1 MLIDKIYKKTLTNG
15 LTVLVASN
23 HQIPKVSVQLWY
35 NVGSKDEKSD
45 QKGIAHLIEHMIFKG
60 TKTLSE
66 SDINLI
72 TRKLSGYCNAFTSN
86 DYTGYLFDFPT
97 QNWHEALP
105 IMADC
110 MHNCTFKDEFLNSEM
125 KAVIQELKMYNDDY
139 TSSLLERMLASIFK
153 DHPYRYP
160 IIGYKRD
167 LWNLKSEDLL
177 KFYRQYY
184 MPNNAILVVSGD
196 VQPEDVFVSAE
207 KYFGHLPA
215 GQEIVK
221 KQLHHSDDI
230 ESTTTTLYRDI
241 QQQSVIAAWVVPGMQ
256 AKRDYVLD
264 LLSWIIGAG
273 KGSRLYKRI
282 VDELELATELES
294 FIYDLFEHGLLV
306 IQFQPN
312 VGVDPQKIF
321 DVINEEISKIAKS
334 GIDENELM
342 RAIKKTEMD
351 VLALKENNQKLAY
364 LIGKYYLALGDE
376 QYLEYYNQMPVAE
389 LPAMIQDIASFYLRP
404 AKMHRGYVLPLP
416 QEEKKYWLALQEV
429 SDEED
434 NEILSRITR
443 QAEVEDGVHVEN
455 IVPAQ
460 PQKFSFPRAQT
471 FTLSNGLKVL
481 YHHNP
486 KLPKI
491 DILLDF
497 KAKYYF
503 DPEDKQGLSV
513 FLFDMLEEG
522 TLHYDAQML
531 AQEVERHGMSLDTFP
546 GHISMSMLSA
556 DVRKGCELLLDIL
569 KFAKFD
575 AASIE
580 KVRSRILADV
590 VDFWDSPS
598 QFAAQLLREK
608 IYHGHP
614 YSKRMLGSPDSI
626 RAITQGDLRAAYKRW
641 LTPQGSRLA
650 IVGDLSGLD
659 IQALLEELFGSWQGP
674 EVPDMLFPALH
685 NAAKEETINYP
696 INRDQVTL
704 CFGKLSVERKN
715 PDFDKL
721 LLFEQVFT
729 GGVLGSMSSRLFELR
744 ERSGLFYTIGGSL
757 LAGAG
762 KQPGMLYIKTIV
774 SQDRLAEA
782 EKQIKAAIVEGAK
795 NLTDAELEEAQS
807 GLINSLVDNFAVNSQ
822 IAATFVFLDTFGLP
836 QDYFDNRAN
845 DLLKITVPEVQAAAA
860 KLLTTEGL
868 ITVRVGRI

>member
-1 MLIDKIYKKTLTNG
+1 MLIDKIYKKVLSNG
-15 LTVLVASN
+15 LTILVAQN

-60 TKTLSE
+60 TKALSE

-110 MHNCTFKDEFLNSEM
+110 MQNCTFKQELLNSEM

-167 LWNLKSEDLL
+167 LWNMKSEDLL
-177 KFYRQYY
+177 NFYHQHY
-184 MPNNAILVVSGD
+184 MPNNAVLVVAGD
-196 VQPEDVFVSAE
+196 VQPDDVFISAE
-207 KYFGHLPA
+207 KAFGAIASGP
-215 GQEIVK
+215 EIVK
-221 KQLHHSDDI
+221 KQLQHSEDI
-230 ESTTTTLYRDI
+230 ESTSTTLYRDV
-241 QQQSVIAAWVVPGMQ
+241 QQPSVIAAWVIPGMQ

-294 FIYDLFEHGLLV
+294 FVYDLFDHGLFV

-312 VGVDPQKIF
+312 VDVDPQEVFKI
-321 DVINEEISKIAKS
+321 IHEEIGKIAQS
-334 GIDENELM
+334 GVDEQELV

-351 VLALKENNQKLAY
+351 VLSLKENNQKLAY

-376 QYLEYYNQMPVAE
+376 QYLSYYNQIGISE
-389 LPAMIQDIASFYLRP
+389 LPAMIQELVAYYLRP
-404 AKMHRGYVLPLP
+404 AKMHSGYVLPLP
-416 QEEKKYWLALQEV
+416 QEEKKYWLAVQEV

-434 NEILSRITR
+434 KEILSRVTR
-443 QAEVEDGVHVEN
+443 DAAVEDGLHVEN

-460 PQKFSFPRAQT
+460 PQEFAFPRAQI

-522 TLHYDAQML
+522 TTHYDAQAF
-531 AQEVERHGMSLDTFP
+531 AQEIERLGMSLDTFP
-546 GHISMSMLSA
+546 GHISMSMLSE
-556 DVRKGCELLLDIL
+556 DMRKGCELLLDVL
-569 KFAKFD
+569 QFAKFD
-575 AASIE
+575 APSIE
-580 KVRSRILADV
+580 KVRGRILADV
-590 VDFWDSPS
+590 IDFWDSPS

-608 IYHGHP
+608 IYQGHP

-626 RAITQGDLRAAYKRW
+626 RAITKQDLQEAYKRW

-650 IVGDLSGLD
+650 IVGDLSGFD
-659 IQALLEELFGSWQGP
+659 IQALLEEFFGSWSGP
-674 EVPDMLFPALH
+674 EVKDLEFPPLKRFD
-685 NAAKEETINYP
+685 KEETIDYP
-696 INRDQVTL
+696 INRDQITL
-704 CFGKLSVERKN
+704 CFGKLSVERKD

-795 NLTDAELEEAQS
+795 NLTDAELEEAQA

-836 QDYFDNRAN
+836 QDYFDHRAQ
-845 DLLKITVPEVQAAAA
+845 DLLKISKTEIQAAAA
-860 KLLTTEGL
+860 KLLTTDGL

>member
-1 MLIDKIYKKTLTNG
+1 MIIDKIYKKTLSNG
-15 LTVLVASN
+15 LTILVAPN

-110 MHNCTFKDEFLNSEM
+110 MHNCTFKEEFLNSEM

-167 LWNLKSEDLL
+167 LWNLKSEDLH
-177 KFYRQYY
+177 KFYCQYY
-184 MPNNAILVVSGD
+184 RPCNAIVVVAGD
-196 VQPEDVFVSAE
+196 VQPDDVFNSVE

-215 GQEIVK
+215 GELIVK
-221 KQLHHSDDI
+221 PELHHTEDI
-230 ESTTTTLYRDI
+230 ESTTTTLYRDV
-241 QQQSVIAAWVVPGMQ
+241 QQPSILAAWVVPGM
-256 AKRDYVLD
+256 KEKKDYSLD
-264 LLSWIIGAG
+264 LLSWILGAG
-273 KGSRLYKRI
+273 KGSRLYRRI
-282 VDELELATELES
+282 VDELDLATELES
-294 FIYDLFEHGLLV
+294 FVYDLFDHGLFV

-312 VGVDPQKIF
+312 TGVDPEKIF
-321 DVINEEISKIAKS
+321 KVINEEIAHIVQNGVTDA
-334 GIDENELM
+334 ELM

-351 VLALKENNQKLAY
+351 ILSLKENNQKLAY

-376 QYLEYYNQMPVAE
+376 NYLATYNQVPIADLKRV
-389 LPAMIQDIASFYLRP
+389 IQEIAARNLRP
-404 AKMHRGYVLPLP
+404 AKVHRGYVQQLP
-416 QEEKKYWLALQEV
+416 QEEKPHWLAVQEQ
-429 SDEED
+429 SDVED
-434 NEILSRITR
+434 NKILSRITR
-443 QAEVEDGVHVEN
+443 EAEVEDGVHVEN
-455 IVPAQ
+455 IVSSKPT
-460 PQKFSFPRAQT
+460 KFAFPRAQT
-471 FTLSNGLKVL
+471 FTLANGLKVL
-481 YHHNP
+481 FHHNP

-491 DILLDF
+491 DLLLDF

-522 TLHYDAQML
+522 TAHYNAQAL
-531 AQEVERHGMSLDTFP
+531 AQEIERFGMSLDAFP

-556 DVRKGCELLLDIL
+556 DFRKGCEILLDLL
-569 KFAKFD
+569 KNASFD
-575 AASIE
+575 GNSIE

-590 VDFWDSPS
+590 IDFWDSPA

-608 IYHGHP
+608 IYQGHP
-614 YSKRMLGSPDSI
+614 YSKRMLGSPDTI
-626 RAITQGDLRAAYKRW
+626 RAITQQDLYAAYKSW
-641 LTPQGSRLA
+641 LTPHGSRLA
-650 IVGDLSGLD
+650 IVGDLSGINLPEM
-659 IQALLEELFGSWQGP
+659 LEELFGDWQGP
-674 EVPDMLFPALH
+674 EVADMDFPPLQRGTT
-685 NAAKEETINYP
+685 EETINYP
-696 INRDQVTL
+696 INRDQITL
-704 CFGKLSVERKN
+704 SFGKLSVDRKD

-757 LAGAG
+757 LAGSG

-782 EKQIKAAIVEGAK
+782 EKQIKATIVEGAK
-795 NLTDAELEEAQS
+795 NLTDAELEEAQA
-807 GLINSLVDNFAVNSQ
+807 GLINSLVDNFAVNAQ
-822 IAATFVFLDTFGLP
+822 VAATFVFLDTFDLP

-845 DLLKITVPEVQAAAA
+845 ALLKISKSEIQAAAA
-860 KLLTTEGL
+860 KLLTTDGL